1 MRDRYTITERL
12 DQGGMAEVFRG
23 VAESMEGFKKNV
35 AIKRILP
42 SLTKNQKFVSMFLDE
57 ARLSLFLQH
66 ANIVQ
71 VFDISKT
78 PDNAY
83 FLVME
88 YVDGCNLK
96 ALIERQKQKGK
107 RIEVAHSIY
116 MMMESCKALSYA
128 HGVEHPE
135 TNEPLGIVH
144 RDISPPNIL
153 LSKQGEVKLVDFGLA
168 KASSQIEST
177 DPGVVKGKFS
187 YLSPEAASGVE
198 VDHRADVF
206 AVGIILWEL
215 FTGRRLFYGD
225 TDYQTVELVRQAR
238 VPSIAA
244 LNPEIEPELEAVVRK
259 ALSRDPDDRYQ
270 NAADLADAL
279 AQYLFSRRMKVTSRD
294 IAALVRDTQM
304 EQMRKRS
311 AEPKE
316 SLIDALIQDEMQ
328 KMTSLIGEE
337 EQQNEAG
344 RSLTEGSVSLDPKE
358 FVDTSAWASDFGMES
373 QGHAHGHGKRAQRP
387 TGRAAQRPGGSAPPP
402 PGPGGASDVDS
413 LSQMLE
419 PDRTGVHA
427 QEGGGNKTLLIAI
440 IVALVAVI
448 GAAAAFL
455 ATR

>member
-12 DQGGMAEVFRG
+12 DHGGMAEVFRG
-23 VAESMEGFKKNV
+23 VAESMEGFKKSV

-42 SLTKNQKFVSMFLDE
+42 NLTKNQKFVSMFLDE

-107 RIEVAHSIY
+107 RIDVGHSVY
-116 MMMESCKALSYA
+116 LMTECCKALQYA
-128 HGVEHPE
+128 HSLEHPE

-153 LSKQGEVKLVDFGLA
+153 LSKNGEVKLVDFGLA
-168 KASSQIEST
+168 KANSQIEST

-187 YLSPEAASGVE
+187 YLSPEAASGLE

-244 LNPEIEPELEAVVRK
+244 LNPEIDSELEQVVRK
-259 ALSRDPDDRYQ
+259 SLARDPNDRYQ
-270 NAADLADAL
+270 SAADLGDAL
-279 AQYLFSRRMKVTSRD
+279 AQFLFSRRMKVTARD
-294 IAALVRDTQM
+294 IAALVRDTQVEM
-304 EQMRKRS
+304 MRKRS
-311 AEPKE
+311 AEPKD
-316 SLIDALIQDEMQ
+316 SLIDALILDEMQ
-328 KMTSLIGEE
+328 KMTSLVDGEGAP
-337 EQQNEAG
+337 QTHTN
-344 RSLTEGSVSLDPKE
+344 EGSMSLDPSA
-358 FVDTSAWASDFGMES
+358 FVDTSNWAGEM
-373 QGHAHGHGKRAQRP
+373 GLGGAQHPPPKPRSTRP
-387 TGRAAQRPGGSAPPP
+387 MPRDRAAAPITSPEIE
-402 PGPGGASDVDS
+402 S
-413 LSQMLE
+413 LEQILE
-419 PDRTGVHA
+419 PERTGHHKHRQAGKKPSWLVIA
-427 QEGGGNKTLLIAI
+427 LIM
-440 IVALVAVI
+440 LVL
-448 GAAAAFL
+448 AAAAAITVVL
-455 ATR
+455 VMRK

>member
-12 DQGGMAEVFRG
+12 DHGGMAEVFRG
-23 VAESMEGFKKNV
+23 VAESMEGFKKAV

-42 SLTKNQKFVSMFLDE
+42 NLTKNQKFVSMFLDE

-71 VFDISKT
+71 VFDISRT

-96 ALIERQKQKGK
+96 ALLERQKQKGK
-107 RIEVAHSIY
+107 RIDIGHSVY
-116 MMMESCKALSYA
+116 LMSECCKALQYA
-128 HGVEHPE
+128 HSLDHPE

-153 LSKQGEVKLVDFGLA
+153 LSKNGEIKLVDFGLA
-168 KASSQIEST
+168 KANSQIEST

-187 YLSPEAASGVE
+187 YLSPEAASAQE

-244 LNPEIEPELEAVVRK
+244 LNPEI
-259 ALSRDPDDRYQ
+259 
-270 NAADLADAL
+270 
-279 AQYLFSRRMKVTSRD
+279 
-294 IAALVRDTQM
+294 AALVRDTQVEM
-304 EQMRKRS
+304 MRKRS
-311 AEPKE
+311 AEPKD
-316 SLIDALIQDEMQ
+316 SLIDALILDEMQ
-328 KMTSLIGEE
+328 KMTSLVDGGGAPET
-337 EQQNEAG
+337 G
-344 RSLTEGSVSLDPKE
+344 TTEGSMSLDPSA
-358 FVDTSAWASDFGMES
+358 FVDTSNWAGEMGLASS
-373 QGHAHGHGKRAQRP
+373 QH
-387 TGRAAQRPGGSAPPP
+387 PPP
-402 PGPGGASDVDS
+402 KP
-413 LSQMLE
+413 
-419 PDRTGVHA
+419 RTRP
-427 QEGGGNKTLLIAI
+427 LP
-440 IVALVAVI
+440 
-448 GAAAAFL
+448 
-455 ATR
+455 RD

>member
-1 MRDRYTITERL
+1 MRDRYQITERL
-12 DQGGMAEVFRG
+12 DHGGMAEVFRG

-42 SLTKNQKFVSMFLDE
+42 NLTKNQKFVSMFLDE

-96 ALIERQKQKGK
+96 ALIERQKQKSR
-107 RIEVAHSIY
+107 RIEVAHTIY
-116 MMMESCKALSYA
+116 MMMECCKALNYA
-128 HGVEHPE
+128 HFLEHPE

-153 LSKQGEVKLVDFGLA
+153 LSKNGEVKLVDFGLA
-168 KASSQIEST
+168 KANSQIEST

-187 YLSPEAASGVE
+187 YLSPEAASGLE
-198 VDHRADVF
+198 VDHRADIF
-206 AVGIILWEL
+206 AVGIILWEM
-215 FTGRRLFYGD
+215 FTGRRLFYGE

-244 LNPEIEPELEAVVRK
+244 LNPEIEPDLEAVVRK
-259 ALSRDPDDRYQ
+259 ALARDVEERYQ
-270 NAADLADAL
+270 SAADLADAL

-294 IAALVRDTQM
+294 IQSLVRDAQVEM
-304 EQMRKRS
+304 MRKRS

-316 SLIDALIQDEMQ
+316 SVIDALINDEIG
-328 KMTSLIGEE
+328 KMTSLVDED
-337 EQQNEAG
+337 QNGAPKA
-344 RSLTEGSVSLDPKE
+344 EGSMSLDPSA
-358 FVDTSAWASDFGMES
+358 FVDTSSWGGELG
-373 QGHAHGHGKRAQRP
+373 QQPQPTQPTKKRP
-387 TGRAAQRPGGSAPPP
+387 TGPPAIGNTKRSNLNTP
-402 PGPGGASDVDS
+402 PGDIGS
-413 LSQMLE
+413 LEQMLE
-419 PDRTGVHA
+419 PDRTGVHGKP
-427 QEGGGNKTLLIAI
+427 QKKTNWLLIV
-440 IVALVAVI
+440 IVMIVLAG
-448 GAAAAFL
+448 GAAAAVVIF
-455 ATR
+455 TT

>member
-1 MRDRYTITERL
+1 MRDRYQITERL
-12 DQGGMAEVFRG
+12 DHGGMAEVFRG

-42 SLTKNQKFVSMFLDE
+42 NLTKNQKFVSMFLDE

-96 ALIERQKQKGK
+96 SLIERQKQKG
-107 RIEVAHSIY
+107 RRTEVAHTIY
-116 MMMESCKALSYA
+116 VMMECCKALNYA
-128 HGVEHPE
+128 HFLENPE

-153 LSKQGEVKLVDFGLA
+153 LSKNGEVKLVDFGLA
-168 KASSQIEST
+168 KANSQIEST

-187 YLSPEAASGVE
+187 YLSPEAASGLE
-198 VDHRADVF
+198 VDHRADIF
-206 AVGIILWEL
+206 AVGIILWEM
-215 FTGRRLFYGD
+215 FTGRRLFYGE

-259 ALSRDPDDRYQ
+259 ALARDVEERYQ
-270 NAADLADAL
+270 SAADLADAL
-279 AQYLFSRRMKVTSRD
+279 ANYLFSRKMKVTSRD
-294 IAALVRDTQM
+294 IASLVRDAQVEM
-304 EQMRKRS
+304 MRKRS

-316 SLIDALIQDEMQ
+316 SVIDALINDEIG
-328 KMTSLIGEE
+328 KMTSLVDDEG
-337 EQQNEAG
+337 NNAAPN
-344 RSLTEGSVSLDPKE
+344 TAEGSMSLDPSA
-358 FVDTSAWASDFGMES
+358 FVDTSNWVGELGMQS
-373 QGHAHGHGKRAQRP
+373 QQQPAMKRP
-387 TGRAAQRPGGSAPPP
+387 TRPPPMGKPHRPNHPTPP
-402 PGPGGASDVDS
+402 PGDIGS
-413 LSQMLE
+413 LEQMLE
-419 PDRTGVHA
+419 PDRTGVHGKA
-427 QEGGGNKTLLIAI
+427 EKKTNWILIAI
-440 IVALVAVI
+440 LVLVLAG
-448 GAAAAFL
+448 GAAAAVVFL
-455 ATR
+455 MS